1 MQTIELYKG
10 RCDVRF
16 KWSFSNCECECN
28 KSCDFAEY
36 LDYLDYTLICNCTK
50 RLIDKLDKKC
60 YEDIDVSEMI
70 YNVALYEFRLS
81 KKGM

>member
-1 MQTIELYKG
+1 MWLQTIELYKG

-36 LDYLDYTLICNCTK
+36 LDYLDYT
-50 RLIDKLDKKC
+50 
-60 YEDIDVSEMI
+60 
-70 YNVALYEFRLS
+70 
-81 KKGM
+81 